1 MKVRGPIFISVAA
14 VAFLVATLFPKP
26 VNTEEKESVIIRT
39 LLEFVGQ
46 LHYDPQQINDDFSER
61 LYDYYIDRVDGARRY
76 LTQEQIDQLT
86 EYKYQLDDEA
96 RSGTF
101 EFFNT
106 SLDFLNEGLD
116 KAEIYYAEILGQ
128 PFDFNKEEYYELDAE
143 KRGFAKDD
151 AELKDFWRKSL
162 KYEVLSRVSRRLK
175 AEEKKGEEEEPKSM
189 EQLEEEAR
197 QEVREAYEKYFKR
210 LSKLKRSDRLSGYLN
225 ALVQLNDPHSGY
237 YKPIDKENFDIRMSG
252 EYEGIGAR
260 LMQDGD
266 YTRVTEVMAGGPA
279 WRGKEIKEQDIF
291 LKVAQGED
299 GEWQD
304 VVSWVLDDVVQL
316 IRGKKGTTVR
326 LMVRSSDGA
335 EREIKLVRDKIKTEE
350 TFAKSLILDGTEDG
364 ERIGYIFLPSFY
376 ANFSDPKNGRSSAKD
391 VAKEVEKLKAE
402 GVDGIV
408 LDLRNNGGGSLADV
422 IKMTGLFIEQGPI
435 VQVKSRRRP
444 AEVYRDTDARV
455 QYDGPL
461 AVMTNGFSASASE
474 IIAAAL
480 QDYDRAVIVGSKATH
495 GKGTVQRFYDM
506 DRVVRGLDNVKPL
519 GNVKITTQKFY
530 RVDGGSTQL
539 KGVTPDIVLPDN
551 YNNIKIGEE
560 REDHPLSWTEI
571 DPVTY
576 DQNVYVIQDD
586 LKTQLR
592 AKSDARIAQSDA
604 FQKIVGNAKRL
615 AKNREESL
623 LPLGFEAYQA
633 FNEKRQEEGKRFKNI
648 FKEIPSLEVAN
659 LEADTDLIN
668 ENEKNKQMNEDF
680 VKAVSKDAYI
690 NETMNVL
697 HDLIEAKKN

>member
-1 MKVRGPIFISVAA
+1 
-14 VAFLVATLFPKP
+14 ATLFPKP

-61 LYDYYIDRVDGARRY
+61 FYDYYIDRVDGARRY
-76 LTQEQIDQLT
+76 MTQEQIDQLT
-86 EYKYQLDDEA
+86 GYKYQLDDEA

-101 EFFNT
+101 EFFNA
-106 SLDFLNEGLD
+106 SLEFLNAGLG
-116 KAEIYYAEILGQ
+116 KAETYYAEILSE
-128 PFDFNKEEYYELDAE
+128 PFDFNKEESYELDAE
-143 KRGFAKDD
+143 KRGFAKND
-151 AELKDFWRKSL
+151 AELREFWRKSL
-162 KYEVLSRVSRRLK
+162 KYEVLTRVSRRLK
-175 AEEKKGEEEEPKSM
+175 AEGEKGEEDEPKTI

-225 ALVQLNDPHSGY
+225 ALTQLNDPHSGY
-237 YKPIDKENFDIRMSG
+237 YKPIDKQNFDIRMSG

-279 WRGKEIKEQDIF
+279 WRGKEIRERDLF

-304 VVSWVLDDVVQL
+304 VVGWVLDDVVQL

-326 LMVRSSDGA
+326 LMVRSNDGV
-335 EREIKLVRDKIKTEE
+335 EKEIKLVRDKIKTEE
-350 TFAKSLILDGTEDG
+350 TFAKSLILDGPKDG

-391 VAKEVEKLKAE
+391 VAKEVEKLKTE

-480 QDYDRAVIVGSKATH
+480 QDYDRAVIVGSKSTH

-539 KGVTPDIVLPDN
+539 KGVTPDIILPDN
-551 YNNIKIGEE
+551 YNNIEIGEA

-576 DQNVYVIQDD
+576 DQSVYLIEDD
-586 LKTQLR
+586 LKAQLR
-592 AKSDARIAQSDA
+592 SKSEARIANSDA
-604 FQKIVGNAKRL
+604 FQKVVDNAKRL
-615 AKNREESL
+615 AKNREASL
-623 LPLGFEAYQA
+623 LPLSLKAYQA
-633 FNEKRQEEGKRFKNI
+633 FIELRTKEGERFKNMFETVPAYGI
-648 FKEIPSLEVAN
+648 AN
-659 LEADTDLIN
+659 LEADTDFIN
-668 ENEKNKQMNEDF
+668 ENEKNQQLNEDF

-690 NETMNVL
+690 NETMNIL
-697 HDLIEAKKN
+697 HDLIVAKKN